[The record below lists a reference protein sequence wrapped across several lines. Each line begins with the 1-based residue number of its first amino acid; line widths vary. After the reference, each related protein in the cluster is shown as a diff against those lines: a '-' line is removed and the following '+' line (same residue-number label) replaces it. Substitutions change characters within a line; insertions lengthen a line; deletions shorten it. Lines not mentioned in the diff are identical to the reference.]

1 MEIHTIGFTGKTA
14 REFFDALKHAGI
26 RRLIDVRLNNTSQLA
41 AFTKRQDIEFFLREI
56 LDADYL
62 HEPRLSPTKD
72 ILDAFKKREMPWEEY
87 EKRFCAMLAESQPEA
102 FLDPEDFAAP
112 TVLLCSETEPEHCH
126 RRLVA
131 EHLAREWEDVTVTHL

>member
-1 MEIHTIGFTGKTA
+1 MEIFTIGFTGKTA
-14 REFFDALKHAGI
+14 REFFDALRHAGV

-41 AFTKRQDIEFFLREI
+41 AFAKRQDIEFFLREI

-72 ILDAFKKREMPWEEY
+72 ILDAFKKKEMPWEEY
-87 EKRFCAMLAESQPEA
+87 ESRFRAMLVESRPDT
-102 FLDPEDFAAP
+102 FLDREDFAAP
-112 TVLLCSETEPEHCH
+112 TVLLCSEAEPDHCH

-131 EHLAREWEDVTVTHL
+131 EYLAEKWGNVAVTHL

>member
-1 MEIHTIGFTGKTA
+1 V
-14 REFFDALKHAGI
+14 

-62 HEPRLSPTKD
+62 HEPRLSPRKD
-72 ILDAFKKREMPWEEY
+72 ILDAFKKKEMPWEEY
-87 EKRFCAMLAESQPEA
+87 ENRFRAMLAENRPET
-102 FLDPEDFAAP
+102 FLDREDFATP
-112 TVLLCSETEPEHCH
+112 TVLLCSESEPDHCH

-131 EHLAREWEDVTVTHL
+131 EHLAKAWENVTVTHL